1 MSQEETDFICLKL
14 CFFCLRTS
22 GSNHHLLVLDW
33 MNGVLFPA
41 LCANPQVWP
50 LEEAEFSHVIWGCS
64 LPRRSCSLFLSCK
77 NKPILGYFYLGLL
90 FNNLHH
96 LFSFKKND
104 LSSFPMGCL
113 SASPGGIFLGLPPML
128 LLVQLRR
135 KQLSPLWKEQVTK
148 NVSDS
153 QTWQHVKIT

>member
-1 MSQEETDFICLKL
+1 MSSVIERFYGEELQAA
-14 CFFCLRTS
+14 R
-22 GSNHHLLVLDW
+22 
-33 MNGVLFPA
+33 
-41 LCANPQVWP
+41 
-50 LEEAEFSHVIWGCS
+50 EES
-64 LPRRSCSLFLSCK
+64 RREGK
-77 NKPILGYFYLGLL
+77 VEGKVEG
-90 FNNLHH
+90 
-96 LFSFKKND
+96 KND

-113 SASPGGIFLGLPPML
+113 SASPGGMFLGLPPML